1 MAGMANS
8 TDLPIETERLILRQ
22 FQKSDLDAMMAYHAL
37 PDVQRYLD
45 WKARDRVEVKAALD
59 AMVKQSRLTRP
70 GDIIHLAVTR
80 KSDDLLIGQIS
91 LRWTDATAGQAEL
104 RFIFSPF
111 HRKQGYATE
120 AVRAAM
126 DFGFANFRFHRIFA
140 RCAGNNQASAR
151 LLKGLGMRLEA
162 HYREHA
168 LFQGEWDEELHFAIL
183 DREWGRSGKV
193 REFPRGPGKE
203 ISRDMVA

>member
-1 MAGMANS
+1 MAKI
-8 TDLPIETERLILRQ
+8 TDLPIETQRLQLRQ
-22 FQKSDLDAMMAYHAL
+22 FQKSDLDAVMAYHAL

-59 AMVKQSRLTRP
+59 AMVKQNRLTRP
-70 GDIIHLAVTR
+70 GDIVHLAVTR

-91 LRWTDATAGQAEL
+91 LRWTDATAGQAEI

-126 DFGFANFRFHRIFA
+126 DFGFENFRFHRIFA
-140 RCAGNNQASAR
+140 RCAGSNQASAR
-151 LLKGLGMRLEA
+151 LLKGIGMRLEA

-183 DREWGRSGKV
+183 DREWLAGDKV
-193 REFPRGPGKE
+193 REFPRGRGKE
-203 ISRDMVA
+203 ISHPMVA

>member
-1 MAGMANS
+1 MANT
-8 TDLPIETERLILRQ
+8 TDLPIETERLQLRQ
-22 FQKSDLDAMMAYHAL
+22 FQKSDLDAVMAYHAL

-59 AMVKQSRLTRP
+59 AMVKQNRLTRP
-70 GDIIHLAVTR
+70 GDIVHLAVTR

-91 LRWTDATAGQAEL
+91 LRWTDATAGQAEI

-126 DFGFANFRFHRIFA
+126 DFGFENFRFHRIFA
-140 RCAGNNQASAR
+140 RCAGSNQPSAR
-151 LLKGLGMRLEA
+151 LLKGIGMRLEA

-183 DREWGRSGKV
+183 DREWQRGSKV
-193 REFPRGPGKE
+193 RE
-203 ISRDMVA
+203 ISRHKVA

>member
-1 MAGMANS
+1 MERTAE
-8 TDLPIETERLILRQ
+8 LPIGTERLTLRL
-22 FQKSDLDAMMAYHAL
+22 FKKTDLDAMMAYHAL

-80 KSDDLLIGQIS
+80 TIDDLLLGQIS

-104 RFIFSPF
+104 RVVLSPF

-120 AVRAAM
+120 AVRAAI
-126 DFGFANFRFHRIFA
+126 DFGFANFKFHRIFA
-140 RCAGNNQASAR
+140 RCSGKNPSSAR
-151 LLKGLGMRLEA
+151 LLKGIGMRLEA

-168 LFQGEWDEELHFAIL
+168 MFQGEWDEELHFAIL
-183 DREWGRSGKV
+183 DREWQRSDKV
-193 REFPRGPGKE
+193 REFPRNQAKDIP
-203 ISRDMVA
+203 RNLVA

>member
-1 MAGMANS
+1 MAGMAIK
-8 TDLPIETERLILRQ
+8 TDLPIETERLELRS
-22 FQKSDLDAMMAYHAL
+22 FRKSDLDAMMAYHAL

-59 AMVKQSRLTRP
+59 AMVKQNRLTRP
-70 GDIIHLAVTR
+70 GEIIHLAVTR

-126 DFGFANFRFHRIFA
+126 DYGFDNFSFHRIFA
-140 RCAGNNQASAR
+140 RTSGKNQASAR
-151 LLKGLGMRLEA
+151 LLKGIGMRLEA

-183 DREWGRSGKV
+183 DREWRRSDKV
-193 REFPRGPGKE
+193 REFQRVHAKE
-203 ISRDMVA
+203 ISSHLVA